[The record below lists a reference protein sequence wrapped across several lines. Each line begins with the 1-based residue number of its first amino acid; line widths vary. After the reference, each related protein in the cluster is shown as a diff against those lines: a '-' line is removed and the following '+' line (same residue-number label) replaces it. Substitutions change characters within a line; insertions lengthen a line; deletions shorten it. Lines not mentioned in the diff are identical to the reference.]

1 MSQLRFTSRP
11 SAGDL
16 PEPPEAIWQ
25 AVLGE
30 LQLQTTRAT
39 FDAWLKGTTLV
50 AYEDGTFIIGVSSG
64 YARDF
69 LDSRLR
75 GMIKTTLSEI
85 AGRAVDLRIVVRP
98 KSVQDRGSAGPLLEA
113 ASLSSAPSEFAATE
127 AQTNGHLPL
136 DSNLTFQTFIVGAS
150 NRMAHAAA
158 LAVVDRPGLRYN
170 PLFLWGG
177 VGLGKTHLL
186 HAIGHAAR
194 DRGYRVVYV
203 SSEAFTNDLIKA
215 IRAQATEAFREKYRT
230 ADFLLIDDIQFIAG
244 KESTQEEFFHT
255 FNTLHGARKQIV
267 ICSDRPPQ
275 AFTTL
280 EERLRSRFE
289 GGLCADL
296 QPPDFEMRLAILR
309 AKAEAMGVRIPDAV
323 TYFIAER
330 VHRNV
335 RELTGALNRVVAQ
348 AEVLGI
354 APNLDVAQ
362 MVLQDLSPRAN
373 AISPEMVLDVVAEEY
388 GLSPEDLSRR
398 GRSKEVVLP
407 RQVAMYL
414 LREVTQLSLPQI
426 GELVGGR
433 DHTTVMHGINKI
445 ASLSETDTALR
456 RQLLALK
463 ERLYAPSSAS
473 RKPVPRGL

>member
-1 MSQLRFTSRP
+1 MTRKSDPTPRP
-11 SAGDL
+11 PVGDL
-16 PEPPEAIWQ
+16 PEPPEAIWR

-39 FDAWLKGTTLV
+39 FDAWLKDATLV
-50 AYEDGTFIIGVSSG
+50 AYEDGTFIIGVPSG

-69 LDSRLR
+69 LDGRLR
-75 GMIKTTLSEI
+75 GVIKTTLRDI
-85 AGRAVDLRIVVRP
+85 AGRAVDLRIIVRP
-98 KSVQDRGSAGPLLEA
+98 KAVQDRGSTGPLLEEA
-113 ASLSSAPSEFAATE
+113 ASSATPQTFE
-127 AQTNGHLPL
+127 ANGTQSKGHLPL
-136 DSNLTFQTFIVGAS
+136 DPNLTFQTFIVGSS

-158 LAVVDRPGLRYN
+158 LAVVDKPGLRYN

-186 HAIGHAAR
+186 QAIGHVAH

-203 SSEAFTNDLIKA
+203 SSETFTNDLIKA

-309 AKAEAMGVRIPDAV
+309 AKAESMGVRVPNDV
-323 TYFIAER
+323 TSFIAER
-330 VHRNV
+330 VQRNV

-348 AEVLGI
+348 AEVMGI
-354 APNLDVAQ
+354 APTLDLAQ
-362 MVLQDLSPRAN
+362 MVLQDLAPRAHTL
-373 AISPEMVLDVVAEEY
+373 SPEMVLDLVAEEY
-388 GLSPEDLSRR
+388 GLSSADLSRR

-414 LREVTQLSLPQI
+414 LREMTQLSLPQI

-445 ASLSETDTALR
+445 ASLAESDASLR

-463 ERLYAPSSAS
+463 ERLYAPSPSVRMSA
-473 RKPVPRGL
+473 RR